1 MSIRN
6 ITNPRWSA
14 IAIASHPSVGA
25 EAMMKNI
32 LVLVHDDAGQEARLQ
47 AALDITR
54 AVDGH
59 LSCLDVAIMPVVVG
73 YDWSGYAA
81 AMLLEQE
88 RMAEDLNR
96 LALVKRLEKEGVAWS
111 WINATGDVV
120 SSLES
125 AAVLNELIVVN
136 CRLEADAYPDMR
148 ASTSNLIVNSGK
160 PVLAVPEKA
169 KGFATAG
176 RALIAWD
183 GSPQSDAAV
192 QAAIPLLRLATHVT
206 IAEIDDG
213 SIRTRAEDA
222 AALLSRHGVHP
233 FVVRE
238 SSPRDGVGEKL
249 LSVVAQRK
257 ADYVVMG
264 GFGHSRLAEALLGGV
279 TRTMLTRSP
288 VPILF
293 AH

>member
-1 MSIRN
+1 
-6 ITNPRWSA
+6 
-14 IAIASHPSVGA
+14 
-25 EAMMKNI
+25 MKNI

-47 AALDITR
+47 AALDVTR
-54 AVDGH
+54 ALDGH

-73 YDWSGYAA
+73 YDWSGYAS

-96 LALVKRLEKEGVAWS
+96 LALEKRLEKEGVAWS
-111 WINATGDVV
+111 WINATGDIV

-136 CRLEADAYPDMR
+136 CRLEADPHPDMR
-148 ASTSNLIVNSGK
+148 AATSNLIVNSGR

-169 KGFATAG
+169 RGFAASG

-206 IAEIDDG
+206 LVEIDDG
-213 SIRTRAEDA
+213 SIATPAEDA
-222 AALLSRHGVHP
+222 AALLSRHGIHP

-238 SSPRDGVGEKL
+238 RSPRGEAGEAL
-249 LSVVAQRK
+249 LNVIGQRK

-264 GFGHSRLAEALLGGV
+264 GFGHSRLAEALFGGV
-279 TRTMLTRSP
+279 TRTMLTSSP